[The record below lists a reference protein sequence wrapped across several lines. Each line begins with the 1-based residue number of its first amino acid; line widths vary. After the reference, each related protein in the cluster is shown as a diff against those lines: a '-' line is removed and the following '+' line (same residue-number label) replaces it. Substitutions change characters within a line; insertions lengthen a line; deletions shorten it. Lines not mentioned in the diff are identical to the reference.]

1 MSQPKRAALF
11 VAGVVAA
18 MVIEA
23 IVILI
28 WTGTL

>member
-1 MSQPKRAALF
+1 MTKPKRAALF
-11 VAGVVAA
+11 VVGVVAA

-28 WTGTL
+28 WTGTI